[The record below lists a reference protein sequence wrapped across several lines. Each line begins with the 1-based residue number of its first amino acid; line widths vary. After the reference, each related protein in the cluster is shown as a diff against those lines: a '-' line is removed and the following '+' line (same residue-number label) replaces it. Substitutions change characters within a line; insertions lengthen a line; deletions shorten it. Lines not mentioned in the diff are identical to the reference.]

1 MDAHRIAREGNRLVT
16 MYWRKERNA
25 RCGVYRIVHKVSRKS
40 YVGQS
45 SNIGDRWISHM
56 SPNGS
61 AISSAIEASPMDFTF
76 EILELCPVEDLN
88 RRENHYIDLYDC
100 ITNGYNLKGGSDTD
114 EYPPTPYGPMT
125 EAESRKAFEAK
136 PAQGHRK
143 ASDSKMSSPT
153 WTNMRFSRKT

>member
-1 MDAHRIAREGNRLVT
+1 

-88 RRENHYIDLYDC
+88 RRENHYI
-100 ITNGYNLKGGSDTD
+100 
-114 EYPPTPYGPMT
+114 
-125 EAESRKAFEAK
+125 
-136 PAQGHRK
+136 AQGDRK

>member
-1 MDAHRIAREGNRLVT
+1 

-25 RCGVYRIVHKVSRKS
+25 RCGIYRIVNKTSGKS

-61 AISSAIEASPMDFTF
+61 AISSAIEASPVDFTF
-76 EILELCPVEDLN
+76 EILELCPIEDLN

-100 ITNGYNLKGGSDTD
+100 ITNGYNLKGGSDI
-114 EYPPTPYGPMT
+114 EPPSQTACGPVT
-125 EAESRKAFEAK
+125 ETAK
-136 PAQGHRK
+136 HQPPSGHRP
-143 ASDSKMSSPT
+143 ASSSKMSSGV
-153 WTNMRFSRKT
+153 WKNMRFTNKA

>member
-1 MDAHRIAREGNRLVT
+1 

-25 RCGVYRIVHKVSRKS
+25 RCGVYRIMHKVSGKS

-76 EILELCPVEDLN
+76 EILELCPIEELI

-100 ITNGYNLKGGSDTD
+100 ITNGYNLKGGTDSDEDT
-114 EYPPTPYGPMT
+114 TQPYGPMT
-125 EAESRKAFEAK
+125 EAESRNALKAQ
-136 PAQGHRK
+136 PAPSNRG

-153 WTNMRFSRKT
+153 WTNMRFARKT

>member
-1 MDAHRIAREGNRLVT
+1 

-25 RCGVYRIVHKVSRKS
+25 RCGIYRIVHKVSGKS

-45 SNIGDRWISHM
+45 SNIGDRWISHL

-76 EILELCPVEDLN
+76 EILELCPIEDLN

-100 ITNGYNLKGGSDTD
+100 ITNGYNLKGGSDIEPKSTACGLVA
-114 EYPPTPYGPMT
+114 EAAKYQPPSGHNP
-125 EAESRKAFEAK
+125 ASSSR
-136 PAQGHRK
+136 
-143 ASDSKMSSPT
+143 MSSPT